1 MSNSKKKSAPKSKA
15 VPKAKAAPEAKA
27 APKKEKILTK
37 RERIEIQ
44 RKATYDKC
52 VDLRDHLRGC
62 FRDGNQ
68 SALLAAV
75 ASFIIYYQGN
85 NIRKK

>member
-1 MSNSKKKSAPKSKA
+1 MSNSKKK
-15 VPKAKAAPEAKA
+15 AATKKKA

-37 RERIEIQ
+37 REQIQIQ

-62 FRDGNQ
+62 IRDGNQ

-85 NIRKK
+85 NIERK